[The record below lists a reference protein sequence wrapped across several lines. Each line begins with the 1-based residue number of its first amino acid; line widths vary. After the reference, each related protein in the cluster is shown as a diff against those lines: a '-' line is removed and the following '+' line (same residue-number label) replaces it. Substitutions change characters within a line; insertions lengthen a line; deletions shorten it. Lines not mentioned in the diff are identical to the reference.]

1 MQADEAAKS
10 STADARLDR
19 LTAHDPDL
27 CATPAA
33 LYATFSRV
41 GGLMFSSG
49 VVGREHGRIIAGKL
63 NTEACR
69 ARGERAAAAA
79 VLAILRAA
87 QRELGSLDRVAKVV
101 ALTGY
106 LHADEGFGP
115 MREVMDAASH
125 VVREIFLD
133 AALPARTCVGVACLP
148 GGGVVE
154 IALVLEL
161 AGQPT
166 Q

>member
-1 MQADEAAKS
+1 MQANEASKS
-10 STADARLDR
+10 SAADQRLDQ

-63 NTEACR
+63 TTEACR
-69 ARGERAAAAA
+69 ARGERAAIAA

-87 QRELGSLDRVAKVV
+87 QRDLGSLDRVVKVV

-106 LHADEGFGP
+106 LHAEEGFAP
-115 MREVMDAASH
+115 MREVMDAASR
-125 VVREIFLD
+125 VVREIFPD

-148 GGGVVE
+148 GGGVAE

-161 AGQPT
+161 AGQPI